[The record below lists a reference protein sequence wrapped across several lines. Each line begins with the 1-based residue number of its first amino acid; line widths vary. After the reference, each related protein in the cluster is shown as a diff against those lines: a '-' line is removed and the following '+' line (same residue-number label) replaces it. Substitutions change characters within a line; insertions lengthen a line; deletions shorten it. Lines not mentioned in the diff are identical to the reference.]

1 LVWQSFAGEFLTPRS
16 VPLKSA
22 LIDTSATG
30 NTPSAQRYVL
40 EVIRDYL
47 NKDQSAKLALAYR
60 AMREEFQ
67 SDQRIAQINEEL
79 SKRKNLISERD
90 LSIALDTTARTSW
103 EAGIMPH
110 LNNIPLSLVGKGE
123 QNSVKIKLAIEASS
137 NTEIVLIEEPENH
150 LTHANLGKL
159 TSHLA
164 EKCKNKQVVITTHSS
179 FVMNKLGI
187 ESVIMFDGKKG
198 VSLRSL
204 PESTHSFFKRL
215 PGHDTL
221 RMVLAEKTILVEGP
235 SDELIVQKAYL
246 QHYKRLPL
254 QLGHEVISVGT
265 SFKRFLDIAML
276 LNLNVTVV
284 ADNDGMAAQKLKSF
298 EGYAKNSGIKICID
312 SDDELRTLEPHL
324 IRSNGVTVI
333 NRLLL
338 KSFTS
343 EEQLVNYM
351 TTHKTEV
358 ALKIFDSDEEIVI
371 PKYIQNALQ

>member
-1 LVWQSFAGEFLTPRS
+1 
-16 VPLKSA
+16 
-22 LIDTSATG
+22 
-30 NTPSAQRYVL
+30 
-40 EVIRDYL
+40 
-47 NKDQSAKLALAYR
+47 
-60 AMREEFQ
+60 
-67 SDQRIAQINEEL
+67 
-79 SKRKNLISERD
+79 
-90 LSIALDTTARTSW
+90 
-103 EAGIMPH
+103 MPH